1 MSIKESNVAGD
12 GGGAVNL
19 QKDMPLFTNPN
30 GKAFGSN
37 YWTAPDTDTYD
48 GVRLG
53 RNKYQRWNAFIG
65 KSSWAKGVSA
75 YAKRYPKGGMLM
87 KHPKDPV
94 FQVIR
99 R

>member
-1 MSIKESNVAGD
+1 MKEEVVVGD
-12 GGGAVNL
+12 GGGAVNV
-19 QKDMPLFTNPN
+19 QKDIPLFTQKPD

-37 YWTAPDTDTYD
+37 YWTAPDNDTYTNI
-48 GVRLG
+48 RLG
-53 RNKYQRWNAFIG
+53 KSRYQRWDSFVG
-65 KSSWAKGVSA
+65 KTTWAKGVGN
-75 YAKRYPKGGMLM
+75 YAKSNKGGMLI